1 MKLFK
6 NKKLKEEPLGYWEEK
21 SYMLAII
28 EKYEKEEFSSVR
40 IIESIT
46 NMDGINVKGHH
57 FNEEEGKLYVN
68 LEYQNLEYEVGIYP
82 SNFNLPNT
90 YINESLN
97 FSKKELENIRNSESA
112 IVVFMKFSNDAK
124 KSFHLQIK
132 LILAIAPNL
141 VGLIDESA
149 ERLLSVKWAKILASS
164 KIPPSAK
171 DLFNIHAVCSSTNE
185 VWLHTHGLARCNVT
199 ELEIL
204 QSDIDNCEH
213 HSHLL
218 NAYAEF
224 IIDKKGKFNPHEEPI
239 CIGILSNRTP
249 IIVICKSW
257 VDAIGLYDKLELG
270 GIADRKEGHNSK
282 TSPIFVYKNIED
294 KENNKLS
301 KVTIFNDLLAHD
313 PIYFLSEEE
322 TLRMKSLAIERFDY
336 LKKGFENKENKA
348 IVKIGL
354 KVDKSKK
361 DSGVE
366 HIWFEI
372 VEFKGDKFKARLTQE
387 PYNIKDIKINDER
400 WFKKEDIT
408 DFEILTSKGVIYP
421 SSVYLLDDD
430 E

>member
-1 MKLFK
+1 
-6 NKKLKEEPLGYWEEK
+6 
-21 SYMLAII
+21 
-28 EKYEKEEFSSVR
+28 
-40 IIESIT
+40 
-46 NMDGINVKGHH
+46 
-57 FNEEEGKLYVN
+57 
-68 LEYQNLEYEVGIYP
+68 
-82 SNFNLPNT
+82 
-90 YINESLN
+90 
-97 FSKKELENIRNSESA
+97 
-112 IVVFMKFSNDAK
+112 MKFSNDAK

-132 LILAIAPNL
+132 LILAIVPNL

-149 ERLLSVKWAKILASS
+149 ERLLSVKWARLLASS

-171 DLFNIHAVCSSTNE
+171 DLFNTHAVCSNNKE
-185 VWLHTHGLARCNVT
+185 VWLHTHGLARCNTT

-239 CIGILSNRTP
+239 CIGVLSNRTP

-257 VDAIGLYDKLELG
+257 VEAISQYDKLELG
-270 GIADRKEGHNSK
+270 GIEDRKEGHNSK
-282 TSPIFVYKNIED
+282 TSPIVLYKNIED
-294 KENNKLS
+294 KKNNKLS
-301 KVTIFNDLLAHD
+301 KVTIFNDLLARD
-313 PIYFLSEEE
+313 PIYLVSDEE
-322 TLRMKSLAIERFDY
+322 TLRMKKLAIERFDY
-336 LKKGFENKENKA
+336 LKKGFQNKENKV

-354 KVDKSKK
+354 KVDDTKK

-372 VEFKGDKFKARLTQE
+372 VEFKGDKFKAKLVQE

-400 WFKKEDIT
+400 LFKKEDIT
-408 DFEILTSKGVIYP
+408 DFEILTSKCVIYP